1 MNDNWG
7 FLFRDCCPFWD
18 VTVSYDSLYFCD
30 EERGGEN
37 ELESREVVGHP
48 VQKRNPSI
56 RWWFPSAPVKTH
68 NVLFSYIP
76 FPFLPLPCF
85 ISIWVLASH
94 FSFLS
99 GRGWLLITWRAA
111 IFLLK
116 LQSINGG
123 EKWIEGYDFLVEWY
137 RLCCGD
143 ENIFVGSGNE
153 CFKERNIIVRKMTMW
168 KHWVESYT
176 KEHEGNRRPPF
187 CQHHHQQA
195 TLCFSIGESPWKE
208 AMPAVVLLVDK
219 NWDDEI

>member
-1 MNDNWG
+1 M
-7 FLFRDCCPFWD
+7 
-18 VTVSYDSLYFCD
+18 
-30 EERGGEN
+30 
-37 ELESREVVGHP
+37 
-48 VQKRNPSI
+48 QKRNPSI

-168 KHWVESYT
+168 KQWVESYT

-195 TLCFSIGESPWKE
+195 TLCFSRAHEKKLCQQLFYEWIKIGTTRFRQYRFFIPPQICSVPNPFIAPFLPEK
-208 AMPAVVLLVDK
+208 
-219 NWDDEI
+219 